1 MVFGVFDL
9 EESVSQSLVRTEVSS
24 NSRSLVLFSTR
35 ESARLAGGD
44 FSWFGKVDSWI
55 ASREAW
61 SVEDGVE
68 AIGFGEEAAEFDG
81 VAAAELG

>member
-1 MVFGVFDL
+1 MVFGSFDL
-9 EESVSQSLVRTEVSS
+9 EETVSLSSVATEVLY
-24 NSRSLVLFSTR
+24 NSRSLVLFSTT
-35 ESARLAGGD
+35 ESAKLAGGD
-44 FSWFGKVDSWI
+44 FSCFGKVDSWI